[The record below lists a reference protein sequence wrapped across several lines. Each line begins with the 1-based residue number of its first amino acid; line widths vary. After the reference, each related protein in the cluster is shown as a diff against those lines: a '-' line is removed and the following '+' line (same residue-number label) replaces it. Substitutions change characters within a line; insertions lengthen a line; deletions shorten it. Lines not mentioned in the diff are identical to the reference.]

1 MTIDGWSHEWELKQ
15 ITFGGG
21 NTSTWRTGSISRVYA
36 ASTRSIYGF
45 STLDTEFT
53 SLDVCGACSRV
64 LRVLL
69 VALGVLYY
77 SSYSQYSRYLG
88 LQYSYCSYSQH
99 AQCLGHH
106 ILEYCNTPRTSS
118 IQSIEPRNAASTASL
133 RKKNIEHHAY
143 EHVPCSSIMH
153 RHNHLQQY

>member
-1 MTIDGWSHEWELKQ
+1 MLRALEV
-15 ITFGGG
+15 F
-21 NTSTWRTGSISRVYA
+21 TGSALLILSSPVWM
-36 ASTRSIYGF
+36 F
-45 STLDTEFT
+45 
-53 SLDVCGACSRV
+53 VVRV
-64 LRVLL
+64 LVYCVCCLSHS
-69 VALGVLYY
+69 GFCTTHPTP
-77 SSYSQYSRYLG
+77 QFSRYLG

-153 RHNHLQQY
+153 RHNHLSSINSTL